1 MVEQLAF
8 IDAQLNG
15 ATSKKVEKLLS
26 SYGNMEA
33 IIESMEKDIPE
44 QSVTVNY
51 APSESQRSNKP
62 SSQVENI
69 TMIKEKIAEKKIIK
83 AKLDRIYQSLKR
95 SQKDIWDKRY
105 ILGYFDDD
113 VINDIG
119 ISRRQY
125 YREKESLKRIVAEAF
140 YLL

>member
-1 MVEQLAF
+1 MEQLAF

-33 IIESMEKDIPE
+33 IIESMEKDVPE
-44 QSVTVNY
+44 QTVTVNY

-83 AKLDRIYQSLKR
+83 AKLDRIYQSLKI

>member
-8 IDAQLNG
+8 IDAQLNKH
-15 ATSKKVEKLLS
+15 TSRKVEKLLS

-33 IIESMEKDIPE
+33 IIESMEKDVPE
-44 QSVTVNY
+44 QKVTVSY
-51 APSESQRSNKP
+51 APCESQRSNKP
-62 SSQVENI
+62 NSQIENI
-69 TMIKEKIAEKKIIK
+69 TMIKDKIAEKKIIK
-83 AKLDRIYQSLKR
+83 AKLDRIYRSLKK
-95 SQKDIWDKRY
+95 SQKEIWDKRY
-105 ILGYFDDD
+105 VLGYFDDD

-125 YREKESLKRIVAEAF
+125 YREKENLKRTVAEAF